1 MAITANKN
9 YLSSEAFRLV
19 ISRTDY
25 PNLEYFCNSVMH
37 PDVSVG
43 ETTTA
48 MARLDHFTPG
58 DKMTMGT
65 LTCTIIVDEDMES
78 YKEVFKW
85 CENIVNGNT
94 NDTADI
100 ALQVLSSK
108 NNVLNTITY
117 VDAFPT
123 NVSNLQFTTNTNE
136 YITFDVTF
144 RMSYFTI

>member
-1 MAITANKN
+1 MALTANKN
-9 YLSSEAFRLV
+9 YLSSESFRLV

-25 PNLEYFCNSVMH
+25 PNLEYFCNSAMH

-43 ETTTA
+43 ESTTPN
-48 MARLDHFTPG
+48 ARLDHFSPG

-65 LTCTIIVDEDMES
+65 LTCSIILDEDMES

-85 CENIVNGNT
+85 CENIVNGKT
-94 NDTADI
+94 NDTADL
-100 ALQVLSSK
+100 ALQILSSK
-108 NNVLNTITY
+108 NNVLNTINY
-117 VDAFPT
+117 IDAFPT

-144 RMSYFTI
+144 RMRYFTI